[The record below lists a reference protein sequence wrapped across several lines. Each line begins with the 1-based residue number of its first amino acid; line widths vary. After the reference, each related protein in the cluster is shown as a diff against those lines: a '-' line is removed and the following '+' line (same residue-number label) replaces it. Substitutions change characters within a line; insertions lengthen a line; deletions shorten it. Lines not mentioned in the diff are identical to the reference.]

1 MEQDELKRKLFG
13 LWEKTT
19 HSSKEFLSLLFDY
32 YFDRDLI
39 IYKESDG
46 KIVSALCGVP
56 YSFGYGKMKLNG
68 LYLIPLSSEE
78 GFRKKGILSEM
89 IEEFNDNIR
98 NSYDFTFLVPTTELM
113 ADYYGTMGYLSSFY
127 ILEERFTSLHDF
139 KNDYLLSLSDSDERI
154 RNLKV
159 GLMDEIKVTEFVYPD
174 LDLKINLIDFI
185 QEIEAKGNS
194 ATNLNHTSKD
204 LDYLL
209 QDDSLSQLMVYIA
222 KDSDNKI
229 SGVAFVQKDDTSR
242 LKVVATF
249 TSDICSY
256 YSLLDFIKKQWSG
269 YSISVITSE
278 NKYQVHSLVQ
288 QNYASSNPLGGDL
301 DNTFSTIE
309 IPFNLNRLLQP
320 LGMVKILR
328 YENIFRYIAETR
340 SDAEFTLQIRDYT
353 IMDKVKDNNSL
364 TDKEI
369 FIVKNGEL
377 KIDSIEN
384 FKNRNSILNLSKKE
398 ISELLLRK
406 NDSSNLIMEAFS
418 IPRLDLQIKLL
429 PY

>member
-89 IEEFNDNIR
+89 IEEFNDNVR

-159 GLMDEIKVTEFVYPD
+159 GLMDEIKVMEFVYPD

-185 QEIEAKGNS
+185 QEIESKGNS

-229 SGVAFVQKDDTSR
+229 SGVAFVQKEDTSR
-242 LKVVATF
+242 MKVVATF

-353 IMDKVKDNNSL
+353 IMDKVMDNDSL
-364 TDKEI
+364 ADKEI

-377 KIDSIEN
+377 IIDSIEN

>member
-89 IEEFNDNIR
+89 IEEFNDNVR

-159 GLMDEIKVTEFVYPD
+159 GLMDEIKVMEFVYPD

-185 QEIEAKGNS
+185 QEIESKGNS

-229 SGVAFVQKDDTSR
+229 SGVAFVQKEDTSR
-242 LKVVATF
+242 MKVVATF
-249 TSDICSY
+249 TSDICSF

-353 IMDKVKDNNSL
+353 IMDKVMDNDSL
-364 TDKEI
+364 ADKEI

-377 KIDSIEN
+377 RIDSIEN

>member
-89 IEEFNDNIR
+89 IEEFNDNVR

-159 GLMDEIKVTEFVYPD
+159 GLMDEIKVMEFVYPD

-185 QEIEAKGNS
+185 QEIESKGNS

-229 SGVAFVQKDDTSR
+229 SGVTFVQKEDTSR
-242 LKVVATF
+242 MKVVATF

-278 NKYQVHSLVQ
+278 NKYQVYSLVQ

-353 IMDKVKDNNSL
+353 IMDKVMDNDSL
-364 TDKEI
+364 ADKEI

-377 KIDSIEN
+377 RIDSIEN